1 MFAHDSMICRVGL
14 VMITLVVEFHLGLLV
29 EVEESG
35 LREWS
40 TCVLLNCN
48 FIIFHRRA
56 VENRGTEALTG
67 MFCRSGG
74 CKLKKP

>member
-35 LREWS
+35 LRERS

-48 FIIFHRRA
+48 FIIFRRSA
-56 VENRGTEALTG
+56 VANRGTKVLFDG
-67 MFCRSGG
+67 
-74 CKLKKP
+74 